1 MSVSIFLIAHSPL
14 AQALKDCAVHVYS
27 CDKRTAERVR
37 AFDVLPDS
45 DTDAVAGLVTSALG
59 TEKNTDGILILT
71 DVVGATP
78 SNIAHRM
85 LKHDKVTVIAG
96 VNLPMVLTA
105 LCHRDETL
113 ENVTKLVKEAGM
125 MSIIEG
131 TLEHH

>member
-27 CDKRTAERVR
+27 CDKRPD

-59 TEKNTDGILILT
+59 TEKNTDGTLILT